1 MDSGEDISSSP
12 VFKRSPSKKKKIQ
25 YDSSHSIRVTAPTH
39 NLKTRSKTK
48 VDNDPLSLT
57 SCPPSP
63 PARKSSERLSPLQSS
78 SKSSAQKKGR
88 WAADSS
94 EESRDMFEESRDM
107 FEESRDMFEPDEEAS
122 SRESSQRAL
131 SCKSE
136 KEREGQS
143 TSRDSNV
150 KDDSSKSPKGKRD
163 SKTSSK
169 QPKRQASDPDS
180 IQNKENEIGATKK
193 TSKKL
198 KASSSNAFMPEI
210 KQTRKSAD
218 WSLVQSFESGED
230 FEKSAEFKELK

>member
-1 MDSGEDISSSP
+1 
-12 VFKRSPSKKKKIQ
+12 
-25 YDSSHSIRVTAPTH
+25 
-39 NLKTRSKTK
+39 
-48 VDNDPLSLT
+48 
-57 SCPPSP
+57 
-63 PARKSSERLSPLQSS
+63 
-78 SKSSAQKKGR
+78 
-88 WAADSS
+88 
-94 EESRDMFEESRDM
+94 M

-122 SRESSQRAL
+122 SR
-131 SCKSE
+131 KSE
-136 KEREGQS
+136 KQRDGQS

-180 IQNKENEIGATKK
+180 IQNKENETGAAKK

-218 WSLVQSFESGED
+218 WSLVQSFESGEE
-230 FEKSAEFKELK
+230 FEKSAEFKNLK

>member
-1 MDSGEDISSSP
+1 MDSGEESSSSP
-12 VFKRSPSKKKKIQ
+12 VFTRSPSKKKKIR
-25 YDSSHSIRVTAPTH
+25 YDSSHSIRVTAPTY
-39 NLKTRSKTK
+39 LKTRSTPK

-78 SKSSAQKKGR
+78 SKSSAQEKGR
-88 WAADSS
+88 RAADSS
-94 EESRDMFEESRDM
+94 EVSRDMFEESRDM
-107 FEESRDMFEPDEEAS
+107 FEHDEEAS

-131 SCKSE
+131 SRKSE
-136 KEREGQS
+136 TMNLS
-143 TSRDSNV
+143 TSRD
-150 KDDSSKSPKGKRD
+150 KDDSRKSPKGKRD

-180 IQNKENEIGATKK
+180 IQNKENETGATKK
-193 TSKKL
+193 TLKKL

-218 WSLVQSFESGED
+218 WSLVQSFESGEE
-230 FEKSAEFKELK
+230 FEKSAEFKNLK

>member
-1 MDSGEDISSSP
+1 MDSGEESSSSP
-12 VFKRSPSKKKKIQ
+12 VFTRSPSKKKKIR
-25 YDSSHSIRVTAPTH
+25 YDSSHSIRVTAPTY
-39 NLKTRSKTK
+39 LKTRSTPK

-78 SKSSAQKKGR
+78 SKSSAQEKGR
-88 WAADSS
+88 RAADSS
-94 EESRDMFEESRDM
+94 EVSRDMFEESRDM
-107 FEESRDMFEPDEEAS
+107 FEHDEEAS

-131 SCKSE
+131 SRKSE
-136 KEREGQS
+136 TMNLS
-143 TSRDSNV
+143 TSRDRNV
-150 KDDSSKSPKGKRD
+150 KDDSRKSPKGKRD

-180 IQNKENEIGATKK
+180 IQNKENETGATKK
-193 TSKKL
+193 TLKKL

-218 WSLVQSFESGED
+218 WSLVQSFESGEE
-230 FEKSAEFKELK
+230 FEKSAEFKNLK

>member
-1 MDSGEDISSSP
+1 MDSGEESSSSP
-12 VFKRSPSKKKKIQ
+12 VFTRSPSKKKKIR
-25 YDSSHSIRVTAPTH
+25 YDSSHSIRVTAPTY
-39 NLKTRSKTK
+39 LKTRSTPK

-78 SKSSAQKKGR
+78 SKSSAQEKGR
-88 WAADSS
+88 RAEDSS
-94 EESRDMFEESRDM
+94 EVSRDMFEESQDMFEESRDM
-107 FEESRDMFEPDEEAS
+107 FEHDEEAS

-131 SCKSE
+131 SRKSE
-136 KEREGQS
+136 TMNLS
-143 TSRDSNV
+143 TSRDRNV
-150 KDDSSKSPKGKRD
+150 KDDSRKSPKGKRD

-180 IQNKENEIGATKK
+180 IQNKENETGATKK
-193 TSKKL
+193 ISKKL

-218 WSLVQSFESGED
+218 WSLVQSFESGEA
-230 FEKSAEFKELK
+230 FEKSAEFKDLK

>member
-1 MDSGEDISSSP
+1 
-12 VFKRSPSKKKKIQ
+12 
-25 YDSSHSIRVTAPTH
+25 
-39 NLKTRSKTK
+39 
-48 VDNDPLSLT
+48 
-57 SCPPSP
+57 
-63 PARKSSERLSPLQSS
+63 
-78 SKSSAQKKGR
+78 
-88 WAADSS
+88 
-94 EESRDMFEESRDM
+94 M

-131 SCKSE
+131 SRKSE

-180 IQNKENEIGATKK
+180 IQNKENETGATKK
-193 TSKKL
+193 KKKL

-230 FEKSAEFKELK
+230 FEKSAEFKDLK